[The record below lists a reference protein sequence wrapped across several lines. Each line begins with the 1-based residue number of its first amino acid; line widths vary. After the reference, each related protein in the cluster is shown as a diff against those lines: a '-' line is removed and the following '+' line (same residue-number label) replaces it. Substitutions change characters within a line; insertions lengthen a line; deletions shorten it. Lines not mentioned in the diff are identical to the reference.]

1 MSEPIKMPALGE
13 SVSSGT
19 VTTWLKQV
27 GEAVEV
33 DEAVLEVS
41 TDKVDTEVPAPASGV
56 LEQILVGEDEEVD
69 VGTVLGYIG
78 DGSGGAAPTETA
90 PVETP
95 APAAPAPEP
104 QAPVEPAAGGDAAPP
119 SSSGAPAAG
128 VEVRMPALG
137 ESVAEGTVTT
147 WLKQVGEAVEADEP
161 LLEVSTDKVDT
172 EVPAPASGVLLS
184 IAVGEDETVAVG
196 TVLALIAAS
205 DWQTQAIDIDALAAA
220 PDGDGSA
227 TSAAPAQPAPAVAA
241 PTPPPAPQ
249 TPPAAAAP
257 AKPVQP
263 AAPASNTPGAA
274 DSPAKR
280 AASPK
285 HAASAV
291 AAAGEASGYVTP
303 IVRKYAKEKGID
315 LAEVTGT
322 GVGGRIRRQDIDAL
336 VEAKR
341 QAEEAQR
348 QAAAAKAPA
357 SAASSGKPSAEAEQ
371 LRGTTQK
378 MSRLR
383 QVISERMVDSLK
395 VSAQLTTVIEA
406 DVTRI
411 VALRGAKKEE
421 FQAKT
426 GAKLTFLPFFVK
438 AAVDALKSHP
448 KINASIEGK
457 EVHYWDHEH
466 IGIAVDAPK
475 GLMVPVIRNAGDLNI
490 TGIAKSIAD
499 LASRTRG
506 GKIGPDELSGST
518 FTITNTGSAGALFDT
533 PIINQPEVAILGVG
547 TIVKRPAAIKDADG
561 NEAIGIH
568 SFVYLA
574 LSYDHRLV
582 DGADAGRYLSDLKK
596 RLESGDFE
604 GDLGI

>member
-33 DEAVLEVS
+33 DEPVLEVS

-78 DGSGGAAPTETA
+78 DGSGAAAPAQTA
-90 PVETP
+90 PAETP
-95 APAAPAPEP
+95 APAQAAPAAPTPQASVEPATAGNAAPAP
-104 QAPVEPAAGGDAAPP
+104 
-119 SSSGAPAAG
+119 SSGGPVAG

-196 TVLALIAAS
+196 TVLALIG
-205 DWQTQAIDIDALAAA
+205 DA
-220 PDGDGSA
+220 
-227 TSAAPAQPAPAVAA
+227 SAAPAVAPEQPAPAAA
-241 PTPPPAPQ
+241 AQTPPPAPQ

-257 AKPVQP
+257 VQP
-263 AAPASNTPGAA
+263 AAPASNPPNAA
-274 DSPAKR
+274 ASPAKR

-285 HAASAV
+285 HAASTV

-336 VEAKR
+336 AEAKR

-357 SAASSGKPSAEAEQ
+357 PAAASGKPSAEAER

-448 KINASIEGK
+448 KINASIEGRQ
-457 EVHYWDHEH
+457 VHYWDHEH
-466 IGIAVDAPK
+466 VGIAVDAPK

-499 LASRTRG
+499 LAARTRG

-533 PIINQPEVAILGVG
+533 PIINQPEAAILGVG
-547 TIVKRPAAIKDADG
+547 TIVKRPAVIKDADG
-561 NEAIGIH
+561 NEAIGIR

>member
-78 DGSGGAAPTETA
+78 DGSGAAPAQTA
-90 PVETP
+90 PAETP
-95 APAAPAPEP
+95 TPAAPGAPAA
-104 QAPVEPAAGGDAAPP
+104 QAPAEPAAGGDAAPAP
-119 SSSGAPAAG
+119 SSGTPVAG
-128 VEVRMPALG
+128 IEVRMPALG

-147 WLKQVGEAVEADEP
+147 WLKQVGETVEADEP

-172 EVPAPASGVLLS
+172 EVPAPASGVLVS

-196 TVLALIAAS
+196 TVLALIG
-205 DWQTQAIDIDALAAA
+205 DA
-220 PDGDGSA
+220 
-227 TSAAPAQPAPAVAA
+227 SAAPAAAPAQSAPAA
-241 PTPPPAPQ
+241 AEPTPPPAPQ

-257 AKPVQP
+257 AQP
-263 AAPASNTPGAA
+263 AAPASNTPGAV

-280 AASPK
+280 TSSPK
-285 HAASAV
+285 HAASTV

-341 QAEEAQR
+341 QAEEAQK

-357 SAASSGKPSAEAEQ
+357 PAAASSSKPSAEAEQ

-438 AAVDALKSHP
+438 AAIDALKSHP

-499 LASRTRG
+499 LAARTRG

-547 TIVKRPAAIKDADG
+547 TIVKRPAVIKDADG
-561 NEAIGIH
+561 NEAIAIR

>member
-78 DGSGGAAPTETA
+78 DGSGAAPAQTA
-90 PVETP
+90 PAETP
-95 APAAPAPEP
+95 APAAPAAPAA
-104 QAPVEPAAGGDAAPP
+104 QAPAEPTAGGDAAPAP
-119 SSSGAPAAG
+119 SSGAPVAG

-147 WLKQVGEAVEADEP
+147 WLKQVGETVEADEP

-172 EVPAPASGVLLS
+172 EVPAPASGVLVS

-196 TVLALIAAS
+196 TVLALIG
-205 DWQTQAIDIDALAAA
+205 DA
-220 PDGDGSA
+220 
-227 TSAAPAQPAPAVAA
+227 SAAPAAAPAQSAPAA
-241 PTPPPAPQ
+241 AEPTPPPAPQ

-257 AKPVQP
+257 AQP

-280 AASPK
+280 TSSPK
-285 HAASAV
+285 HAASTV

-341 QAEEAQR
+341 QAEEAQK

-357 SAASSGKPSAEAEQ
+357 PAAASSSKPSAEAEQ

-438 AAVDALKSHP
+438 AAIDALKSHP

-499 LASRTRG
+499 LAARTRG

-547 TIVKRPAAIKDADG
+547 TIVKRPAVIKDADG
-561 NEAIGIH
+561 NEAIAIR

>member
-78 DGSGGAAPTETA
+78 DGSGAAPAQTA
-90 PVETP
+90 PAETP
-95 APAAPAPEP
+95 APAAPADPAA
-104 QAPVEPAAGGDAAPP
+104 QAPAEPTAGGDAAPAP
-119 SSSGAPAAG
+119 SSGAPAAG

-147 WLKQVGEAVEADEP
+147 WLKQVGETVEADEP

-172 EVPAPASGVLLS
+172 EVPAPASGVLVS

-196 TVLALIAAS
+196 TVLALIG
-205 DWQTQAIDIDALAAA
+205 DA
-220 PDGDGSA
+220 
-227 TSAAPAQPAPAVAA
+227 SAAPAAAPAQSAPAA
-241 PTPPPAPQ
+241 AEPTPPPALQ

-257 AKPVQP
+257 AQP

-280 AASPK
+280 TSSPK
-285 HAASAV
+285 HAASTV

-341 QAEEAQR
+341 QAEEAQK

-357 SAASSGKPSAEAEQ
+357 PAAASSSKPSAEAEQ

-438 AAVDALKSHP
+438 AAIDALKSHP

-499 LASRTRG
+499 LAARTRG

-547 TIVKRPAAIKDADG
+547 TIVKRPTVIKDADG
-561 NEAIGIH
+561 NEAIAIR

>member
-78 DGSGGAAPTETA
+78 DGSGAAPAQTA
-90 PVETP
+90 PAETP
-95 APAAPAPEP
+95 APAAPAAPAA
-104 QAPVEPAAGGDAAPP
+104 QAPAEPAAGGDAAPAP
-119 SSSGAPAAG
+119 SSGAPVAG

-147 WLKQVGEAVEADEP
+147 WLKQVGETVEADEP

-172 EVPAPASGVLLS
+172 EVPAPASGVLVS

-196 TVLALIAAS
+196 TVLALIG
-205 DWQTQAIDIDALAAA
+205 DA
-220 PDGDGSA
+220 
-227 TSAAPAQPAPAVAA
+227 SAAPAAAPAQSAPAA
-241 PTPPPAPQ
+241 AEPTPPPAPQ

-257 AKPVQP
+257 AQP

-280 AASPK
+280 TSSPK
-285 HAASAV
+285 HAASTV

-341 QAEEAQR
+341 QAEEAQK
-348 QAAAAKAPA
+348 QAAAAKAPVPA
-357 SAASSGKPSAEAEQ
+357 AASPSKPSAEAEQ

-438 AAVDALKSHP
+438 AAIDALKSHP

-499 LASRTRG
+499 LAARTRG

-547 TIVKRPAAIKDADG
+547 TIVKRPAVIKDADG
-561 NEAIGIH
+561 NEAIAIR

>member
-78 DGSGGAAPTETA
+78 DGSGAAPAQTA
-90 PVETP
+90 PAETP
-95 APAAPAPEP
+95 TPAAPGAPAA
-104 QAPVEPAAGGDAAPP
+104 QAPAEPPAGGDAAPAP
-119 SSSGAPAAG
+119 PSGAPAAG
-128 VEVRMPALG
+128 LAVRMPAPG
-137 ESVAEGTVTT
+137 ESAPQGPVTT
-147 WLKQVGEAVEADEP
+147 CPNQGGETAEADEP

-172 EVPAPASGVLLS
+172 EVPAPASGVLVS

-196 TVLALIAAS
+196 TVLALIG
-205 DWQTQAIDIDALAAA
+205 DA
-220 PDGDGSA
+220 
-227 TSAAPAQPAPAVAA
+227 SAAPAAAPAQSAPAA
-241 PTPPPAPQ
+241 AEPTPPPAPQ

-257 AKPVQP
+257 AQP
-263 AAPASNTPGAA
+263 AAPAPNTPGAA
-274 DSPAKR
+274 ASPAKR
-280 AASPK
+280 TSSPT
-285 HAASAV
+285 HAASTV
-291 AAAGEASGYVTP
+291 AAAAAAPGHRTP

-341 QAEEAQR
+341 QAEEAQK

-357 SAASSGKPSAEAEQ
+357 PAAASPSKPSAEAEQ

-438 AAVDALKSHP
+438 AAIDALKSHP
-448 KINASIEGK
+448 KINASIEGN

-499 LASRTRG
+499 LAARTRG

-547 TIVKRPAAIKDADG
+547 TIVKRPAVIKDADG
-561 NEAIGIH
+561 NEAIAIR

>member
-78 DGSGGAAPTETA
+78 DGSGAAPAQTA
-90 PVETP
+90 PAETP
-95 APAAPAPEP
+95 APAAPAAPAA
-104 QAPVEPAAGGDAAPP
+104 QAPAEPAAGGDAASAP
-119 SSSGAPAAG
+119 SSGAPVAG

-147 WLKQVGEAVEADEP
+147 WLKQVGETVEADEP

-172 EVPAPASGVLLS
+172 EVPAPASGVLVS

-196 TVLALIAAS
+196 TVLALIG
-205 DWQTQAIDIDALAAA
+205 DA
-220 PDGDGSA
+220 
-227 TSAAPAQPAPAVAA
+227 SAAPAAAPAQSAPAA
-241 PTPPPAPQ
+241 AEPTPPPAPQ

-257 AKPVQP
+257 AQP

-280 AASPK
+280 TSSPK
-285 HAASAV
+285 HAASTV

-336 VEAKR
+336 VEAKG
-341 QAEEAQR
+341 QAEEAQK

-357 SAASSGKPSAEAEQ
+357 RAAASSSKPSAEAEQ

-438 AAVDALKSHP
+438 AAIDALKSHP

-499 LASRTRG
+499 LAARTRG

-547 TIVKRPAAIKDADG
+547 TIVKRPAVIKDADG
-561 NEAIGIH
+561 NEAIAIR

>member
-78 DGSGGAAPTETA
+78 DGSGAAPAQTA
-90 PVETP
+90 PAETP
-95 APAAPAPEP
+95 APAAPAAPAA
-104 QAPVEPAAGGDAAPP
+104 QAPAEPAAGGDAAPAP
-119 SSSGAPAAG
+119 SSGAPVAG

-147 WLKQVGEAVEADEP
+147 WLKQVGETVEADEP

-172 EVPAPASGVLLS
+172 EVPAPASGVLVS

-196 TVLALIAAS
+196 TVLALIG
-205 DWQTQAIDIDALAAA
+205 DA
-220 PDGDGSA
+220 
-227 TSAAPAQPAPAVAA
+227 SAAPAAAPAQSAPAA
-241 PTPPPAPQ
+241 AEPTPPPAPQ

-257 AKPVQP
+257 AQP

-280 AASPK
+280 TSSPK
-285 HAASAV
+285 HAASTV

-341 QAEEAQR
+341 QAEEAQK
-348 QAAAAKAPA
+348 QNAAAKAPA
-357 SAASSGKPSAEAEQ
+357 PAAASSKPSAEAEQ

-438 AAVDALKSHP
+438 AAIDALKSHP

-499 LASRTRG
+499 LAARTRG

-547 TIVKRPAAIKDADG
+547 TIVKRPAVIKDADG
-561 NEAIGIH
+561 NEAIGIR

>member
-78 DGSGGAAPTETA
+78 DGSGAAPAQTA
-90 PVETP
+90 PAETP
-95 APAAPAPEP
+95 TPAAPGAPAA
-104 QAPVEPAAGGDAAPP
+104 QAPAEPAAGGDAAPAP
-119 SSSGAPAAG
+119 SSGTPVAG
-128 VEVRMPALG
+128 IEVRMPALG

-147 WLKQVGEAVEADEP
+147 WLKQVGETVEADEP

-172 EVPAPASGVLLS
+172 EVPAPASGVLVS

-196 TVLALIAAS
+196 TVLALIG
-205 DWQTQAIDIDALAAA
+205 DA
-220 PDGDGSA
+220 
-227 TSAAPAQPAPAVAA
+227 SAAPAAAPAQSAPAA
-241 PTPPPAPQ
+241 AEPTPPPAPQ

-257 AKPVQP
+257 AQP
-263 AAPASNTPGAA
+263 AAPASNTPGAV

-280 AASPK
+280 TSSPK
-285 HAASAV
+285 HAASTV

-341 QAEEAQR
+341 QAEEAQK

-357 SAASSGKPSAEAEQ
+357 PAAASPSKPSAEAEQ

-438 AAVDALKSHP
+438 AAIDALKSHP

-499 LASRTRG
+499 LAARTRG

-547 TIVKRPAAIKDADG
+547 TIVKRPAVIKDADG
-561 NEAIGIH
+561 NEAIAIR

>member
-78 DGSGGAAPTETA
+78 DGSGAAPAQTA
-90 PVETP
+90 PAKTP
-95 APAAPAPEP
+95 APAAPAAPAA
-104 QAPVEPAAGGDAAPP
+104 QAPAEPAAGGDAAPAP
-119 SSSGAPAAG
+119 SSGAPVAG

-147 WLKQVGEAVEADEP
+147 WLKQVGETVEADEP

-172 EVPAPASGVLLS
+172 EVPAPASGVLVS

-196 TVLALIAAS
+196 TVLALIG
-205 DWQTQAIDIDALAAA
+205 DA
-220 PDGDGSA
+220 
-227 TSAAPAQPAPAVAA
+227 SAAPAAAPAQSAPAA
-241 PTPPPAPQ
+241 AEPTPPPAPQ

-257 AKPVQP
+257 AQP
-263 AAPASNTPGAA
+263 AVPASNTPGAA

-280 AASPK
+280 TSSPK
-285 HAASAV
+285 HAASTV

-341 QAEEAQR
+341 QAEEAQK

-357 SAASSGKPSAEAEQ
+357 PAAASSSKPSAEAEQ

-438 AAVDALKSHP
+438 AAIDALKSHP

-499 LASRTRG
+499 LAARTRG

-547 TIVKRPAAIKDADG
+547 TIVKRPAVIKDADG
-561 NEAIGIH
+561 NEAIAIR

>member
-78 DGSGGAAPTETA
+78 DGSGAAPAQTA
-90 PVETP
+90 PAETP
-95 APAAPAPEP
+95 APAAPAAPAA
-104 QAPVEPAAGGDAAPP
+104 QAPAEPAAGGDAAPAP
-119 SSSGAPAAG
+119 SSGAPVAG

-147 WLKQVGEAVEADEP
+147 WLKQVGETVEADEP

-172 EVPAPASGVLLS
+172 EVPAPASGVLVS

-196 TVLALIAAS
+196 TVLALIG
-205 DWQTQAIDIDALAAA
+205 DA
-220 PDGDGSA
+220 
-227 TSAAPAQPAPAVAA
+227 SAAPAAAPAQSAPAA
-241 PTPPPAPQ
+241 AEPTSPPAPQ

-257 AKPVQP
+257 AQP

-280 AASPK
+280 TSSPK
-285 HAASAV
+285 HAASTV

-341 QAEEAQR
+341 QAEEAQK

-357 SAASSGKPSAEAEQ
+357 PAAASSSKPSAEAEQ

-438 AAVDALKSHP
+438 AAIDALKSHP

-499 LASRTRG
+499 LAARTRG

-547 TIVKRPAAIKDADG
+547 TIVKRPAVIKDADG
-561 NEAIGIH
+561 NEAIAIR

>member
-78 DGSGGAAPTETA
+78 DGSGAAPAQTA
-90 PVETP
+90 PAETP
-95 APAAPAPEP
+95 APAAPAAPAA
-104 QAPVEPAAGGDAAPP
+104 QAPAEPAAGGDAAPAP
-119 SSSGAPAAG
+119 SSGAPVAG

-147 WLKQVGEAVEADEP
+147 WLKQVGETVEADEP

-172 EVPAPASGVLLS
+172 EVPAPASGVLVS

-196 TVLALIAAS
+196 TVLALIG
-205 DWQTQAIDIDALAAA
+205 DA
-220 PDGDGSA
+220 
-227 TSAAPAQPAPAVAA
+227 SAAPAAAPAQSAPAA
-241 PTPPPAPQ
+241 AEPTPPPAPQ

-257 AKPVQP
+257 AQP

-280 AASPK
+280 TSSPK
-285 HAASAV
+285 HAASTV

-336 VEAKR
+336 VEAKG
-341 QAEEAQR
+341 QAEEAQK

-357 SAASSGKPSAEAEQ
+357 PAAASPSKPSAEAEQ

-438 AAVDALKSHP
+438 AAIDALKSHP

-499 LASRTRG
+499 LAARTRG

-547 TIVKRPAAIKDADG
+547 TIVKRPAVIKDADG
-561 NEAIGIH
+561 NEAIAIR

>member
-78 DGSGGAAPTETA
+78 DGSGAAPAQTA
-90 PVETP
+90 PAETP
-95 APAAPAPEP
+95 TPAAPGAPAA
-104 QAPVEPAAGGDAAPP
+104 QAPAEPAAGGDAAPAP
-119 SSSGAPAAG
+119 SSGAPVAG
-128 VEVRMPALG
+128 IEVRMPALG

-147 WLKQVGEAVEADEP
+147 WLKQVGETVEADEP

-172 EVPAPASGVLLS
+172 EVPAPASGVLVS

-196 TVLALIAAS
+196 TVLALIG
-205 DWQTQAIDIDALAAA
+205 DA
-220 PDGDGSA
+220 
-227 TSAAPAQPAPAVAA
+227 SAAPAAAPAQSAPAA
-241 PTPPPAPQ
+241 AEPTPPPAPQ

-257 AKPVQP
+257 AQP

-280 AASPK
+280 TSSPK
-285 HAASAV
+285 HAASTV

-341 QAEEAQR
+341 QAEEAQK

-357 SAASSGKPSAEAEQ
+357 PAAASPSKPSAEAEQ

-438 AAVDALKSHP
+438 AAIDALKSHP

-499 LASRTRG
+499 LAARTRG

-547 TIVKRPAAIKDADG
+547 TIVKRPAVIKDADG
-561 NEAIGIH
+561 NEAIAIR

>member
-78 DGSGGAAPTETA
+78 DGSGAAPAQTA
-90 PVETP
+90 PAETP
-95 APAAPAPEP
+95 APAAPAAPAA
-104 QAPVEPAAGGDAAPP
+104 QAPAEPTAGGDAAPAP
-119 SSSGAPAAG
+119 SSGAPVAG

-147 WLKQVGEAVEADEP
+147 WLKQVGETVEADEP

-172 EVPAPASGVLLS
+172 EVPAPASGVLVS

-196 TVLALIAAS
+196 TVLALIG
-205 DWQTQAIDIDALAAA
+205 DA
-220 PDGDGSA
+220 
-227 TSAAPAQPAPAVAA
+227 SAAPAAAPAQSAPAA
-241 PTPPPAPQ
+241 AEPTPPPAPQ

-257 AKPVQP
+257 AQP

-280 AASPK
+280 TSSPK
-285 HAASAV
+285 HAASTV

-341 QAEEAQR
+341 QAEEAQK

-357 SAASSGKPSAEAEQ
+357 PAAASSSKPSAEAEQ

-438 AAVDALKSHP
+438 AAIDALKSHP

-499 LASRTRG
+499 LAARTRG

-547 TIVKRPAAIKDADG
+547 TIVKRPAVIKDTDG
-561 NEAIGIH
+561 NEAIAIR

>member
-33 DEAVLEVS
+33 DEPVLEVS

-196 TVLALIAAS
+196 TVLALIGDAS
-205 DWQTQAIDIDALAAA
+205 AA
-220 PDGDGSA
+220 PA
-227 TSAAPAQPAPAVAA
+227 AAPAQPAPAVAA

-357 SAASSGKPSAEAEQ
+357 SAAPSSKPSAEAEQ

-561 NEAIGIH
+561 NEAIGIR

>member
-78 DGSGGAAPTETA
+78 DGSGAAPAQTA
-90 PVETP
+90 PAETP
-95 APAAPAPEP
+95 APAAPAAPAA
-104 QAPVEPAAGGDAAPP
+104 QAPAEPAAGGDAAPAP
-119 SSSGAPAAG
+119 SSGAPVAG

-147 WLKQVGEAVEADEP
+147 WLKQVGETVEADEP

-172 EVPAPASGVLLS
+172 EVPAPASGVLVS

-196 TVLALIAAS
+196 TVLALIG
-205 DWQTQAIDIDALAAA
+205 DA
-220 PDGDGSA
+220 
-227 TSAAPAQPAPAVAA
+227 SAAPAAAPAQSAPAA
-241 PTPPPAPQ
+241 AEPTPPPAPQ

-257 AKPVQP
+257 AQP

-280 AASPK
+280 TSSPK
-285 HAASAV
+285 HAASTV

-341 QAEEAQR
+341 QAEEAQK

-357 SAASSGKPSAEAEQ
+357 PAAASPSKPSAEAEQ

-438 AAVDALKSHP
+438 AAIDALKSHP

-499 LASRTRG
+499 LAARTRG

-547 TIVKRPAAIKDADG
+547 TIVKRPAVIKDADG
-561 NEAIGIH
+561 NEAIGIR

>member
-78 DGSGGAAPTETA
+78 DGSGAAPAQTA
-90 PVETP
+90 PAETP
-95 APAAPAPEP
+95 APAAPAAPAA
-104 QAPVEPAAGGDAAPP
+104 QAPAEPAAGGDAAPAP
-119 SSSGAPAAG
+119 SSGAPVAG

-147 WLKQVGEAVEADEP
+147 WLKQVGETVEADEP

-172 EVPAPASGVLLS
+172 EVPAPASGVLVS

-196 TVLALIAAS
+196 TVLALIG
-205 DWQTQAIDIDALAAA
+205 DA
-220 PDGDGSA
+220 
-227 TSAAPAQPAPAVAA
+227 SAAPAAAPAQSAPAA
-241 PTPPPAPQ
+241 AEPTPPPAPQ

-257 AKPVQP
+257 AQP

-280 AASPK
+280 ASSPK
-285 HAASAV
+285 HAASTV

-336 VEAKR
+336 VEAKG
-341 QAEEAQR
+341 QAEEAQK

-357 SAASSGKPSAEAEQ
+357 PAAASPSKPSAEAEQ

-438 AAVDALKSHP
+438 AAIDALKSHP

-499 LASRTRG
+499 LAARTRG

-547 TIVKRPAAIKDADG
+547 TIVKRPAVIKDADG
-561 NEAIGIH
+561 NEAIAIR